1 MHSSMIPVVESATV
15 VVTGVVGLSGTS
27 GEEVVS
33 DVEVL
38 AGAVVRVAE
47 VVEVLAGAVVRV
59 AEVVDLLAGAVV
71 RTAAVVCA
79 DVLSEG
85 AAETVAGADICG
97 AVSAT
102 VSAAVVCVAAAAV
115 WLPDDVSVP
124 VMILLCGAA
133 GFFGGF
139 IT

>member
-1 MHSSMIPVVESATV
+1 MISVVESATV
-15 VVTGVVGLSGTS
+15 VVTGVVVLAGTS

-47 VVEVLAGAVVRV
+47 VVEVLAGAVVRM
-59 AEVVDLLAGAVV
+59 
-71 RTAAVVCA
+71 AAVVCA

-124 VMILLCGAA
+124 VMILLCG
-133 GFFGGF
+133 GTGLFGGF

>member
-1 MHSSMIPVVESATV
+1 MISVVESATV
-15 VVTGVVGLSGTS
+15 VVTGVVVLAGTS

-47 VVEVLAGAVVRV
+47 VVEVLAGAVVR
-59 AEVVDLLAGAVV
+59 
-71 RTAAVVCA
+71 TAAVVCA

-85 AAETVAGADICG
+85 AAETVEGADICG

-124 VMILLCGAA
+124 VMILFCGAA

>member
-1 MHSSMIPVVESATV
+1 MISVVESATV
-15 VVTGVVGLSGTS
+15 VVTGVVVLAGTS

-33 DVEVL
+33 D
-38 AGAVVRVAE
+38 
-47 VVEVLAGAVVRV
+47 VEVLAGAVVRV

-102 VSAAVVCVAAAAV
+102 VSAAAVCVAAAAV

>member
-15 VVTGVVGLSGTS
+15 VVTGVVGLAGTS

-33 DVEVL
+33 DVEDP
-38 AGAVVRVAE
+38 AGGVVRVAE
-47 VVEVLAGAVVRV
+47 VVEV
-59 AEVVDLLAGAVV
+59 LAGAVV

>member
-1 MHSSMIPVVESATV
+1 MIPVVESATV
-15 VVTGVVGLSGTS
+15 VVTGVVVLAGTS

-33 DVEVL
+33 DVE
-38 AGAVVRVAE
+38 
-47 VVEVLAGAVVRV
+47 
-59 AEVVDLLAGAVV
+59 DLAGAVV

>member
-1 MHSSMIPVVESATV
+1 MIPVVESATV
-15 VVTGVVGLSGTS
+15 VVTGVVVLAGTS

-38 AGAVVRVAE
+38 AGAVVRA
-47 VVEVLAGAVVRV
+47 

-85 AAETVAGADICG
+85 AAETVSGADICG

-115 WLPDDVSVP
+115 WLPDDVSVS

>member
-1 MHSSMIPVVESATV
+1 MIPVVESATV
-15 VVTGVVGLSGTS
+15 VVTGVVVLAGTS

-33 DVEVL
+33 D
-38 AGAVVRVAE
+38 
-47 VVEVLAGAVVRV
+47 VEVLAGAVVRV

-79 DVLSEG
+79 AVLSEG

>member
-15 VVTGVVGLSGTS
+15 VVTGVVGLAGTS

-33 DVEVL
+33 DVEAP
-38 AGAVVRVAE
+38 AGGVVRVAE
-47 VVEVLAGAVVRV
+47 VVEV
-59 AEVVDLLAGAVV
+59 LAGAVV

>member
-1 MHSSMIPVVESATV
+1 MIPVVESATV
-15 VVTGVVGLSGTS
+15 VVTGVVGLAGTS

-33 DVEVL
+33 
-38 AGAVVRVAE
+38 A
-47 VVEVLAGAVVRV
+47 VEVLAGAVVRV

-102 VSAAVVCVAAAAV
+102 VSVAVVCVAAAAV